1 MRQFTLGPVS
11 GHFAARQLLVDLF
24 PKPPTCVCFCVCVQ
38 ICDFGMARARKP
50 DDEEETVALWTDYV
64 ASRWYRAPELIC
76 CYLTRYTAAID
87 VWSIGCIASEL
98 LLRKALFPGKNGEQ
112 QLELITD
119 LVGAPSREDMQSL
132 RSSRVK
138 ELLRTMRGKKPT
150 DFRSFYPPEADD
162 LELDLIKEMVTFSA
176 DKRESEPR
184 PPPSLR
190 LEISPA
196 LHPAILCE
204 FLSMFSDS
212 NCSRVPR
219 YCRHRRERGG
229 AAPVLRRDPRAA
241 GRADTLRGNATAGQ
255 VRVCL

>member
-50 DDEEETVALWTDYV
+50 DDEEETVALW
-64 ASRWYRAPELIC
+64 
-76 CYLTRYTAAID
+76 TRYTAAID